1 MAITDFLSKPEEEQ
15 EANAQ
20 EQGAEEQQT
29 HQPTKYPSSTDQAAD
44 QATDQPTEQASE
56 EGQSEQQSQ
65 DQSSEKTQGEGGQEG
80 QQQEGAEQPS
90 EEEEQ
95 QASPQDYAELI
106 KEQLSER
113 GVDANFESIDEL
125 AEKLKSAN
133 ESPFATDAVKEI
145 NEFIKKGE
153 GDINDYIKYKQT
165 DFDNMD
171 GLELVRMQT
180 KEEYPNLTKEQIDN
194 YINDHYALDE
204 DEYSEREVS
213 VGKTRL
219 AMDAE
224 KARKQYLN
232 RKQELQAK
240 IDEPYQPPQQE
251 QQGPSEEEVQK
262 FNQQVD
268 QTLKDSLA
276 FNEGDFKY
284 HVKDEVA
291 QKIPKN
297 LGEMFLKEDGK
308 SFDFTKFNKARVFAN
323 DPEKFVQAAIEHGKS
338 LEREAIKKD
347 RYNQDLDG
355 KSKPPKDDEPTLKD
369 TLSVFRQS
377 RGNKMGF
384 GG

>member
-1 MAITDFLSKPEEEQ
+1 MAITDFLQKPDEEQ
-15 EANAQ
+15 KPDDQ
-20 EQGAEEQQT
+20 QGAEKQQT
-29 HQPTKYPSSTDQAAD
+29 P
-44 QATDQPTEQASE
+44 QATPQADDKTDSNEQSNEQSESQGSE
-56 EGQSEQQSQ
+56 EGQGEQPSQ
-65 DQSSEKTQGEGGQEG
+65 EQPSQEQSSESASEGQES
-80 QQQEGAEQPS
+80 QQQ
-90 EEEEQ
+90 EEQ
-95 QASPQDYAELI
+95 QATPQDYAELI

-113 GVDANFESIDEL
+113 GVDASFESIDEL

-133 ESPFATDAVKEI
+133 ESPFATEAVKEI

-153 GDINDYIKYKQT
+153 GDIGDYIKYKQT
-165 DFDNMD
+165 DFENMD

-180 KEEYPNLTKEQIDN
+180 KDKYPNLSKEQIDN
-194 YINDHYALDE
+194 FLSDHYSLDE

-224 KARKQYLN
+224 KARKEYLD
-232 RKQELQAK
+232 RKQTLQAK
-240 IDEPYQPPQQE
+240 IDEPYQPPKQKE
-251 QQGPSEEEVQK
+251 QQGPSEEDMQK
-262 FNQQVD
+262 FNQKVE
-268 QTLKDSLA
+268 QTFKDALA

-338 LEREAIKKD
+338 LERESIKKD
-347 RYNQDLDG
+347 RYNQDLEG
-355 KSKPPKDDEPTLKD
+355 SSKPPEKDKGTLRD
-369 TLSVFRQS
+369 SLSVFRQAK
-377 RGNKMGF
+377 GNKMGF

>member
-1 MAITDFLSKPEEEQ
+1 MAITDFLQKPEEEKQ
-15 EANAQ
+15 DDAQ
-20 EQGAEEQQT
+20 QSAEEQQT
-29 HQPTKYPSSTDQAAD
+29 PQETSKQQSSTQQASEE
-44 QATDQPTEQASE
+44 QTDQPTEQNSEGNQE
-56 EGQSEQQSQ
+56 EGE
-65 DQSSEKTQGEGGQEG
+65 QEG
-80 QQQEGAEQPS
+80 QQEQPEGS
-90 EEEEQ
+90 QETSGEEEEQ

-113 GVDANFESIDEL
+113 GVDANFESIDDL

-165 DFDNMD
+165 DFENME

-180 KEEYPNLTKEQIDN
+180 KEEYPNLTKEQIDS
-194 YINDHYALDE
+194 YINDHYALNE
-204 DEYSEREVS
+204 EEYSEREVN

-240 IDEPYQPPQQE
+240 IDEPYQPPQQQE
-251 QQGPSEEEVQK
+251 QQGPSEEEVQQ

-268 QTLKDSLA
+268 KTFKDSLA
-276 FNEGDFKY
+276 FQEGGFKY

-297 LGEMFLKEDGK
+297 LGEMFMKEDGK

-338 LEREAIKKD
+338 LERENIKKD
-347 RYNQDLDG
+347 RYNQDLEG
-355 KSKPPKDDEPTLKD
+355 NSKPPQNDEPGLKETLK
-369 TLSVFRQS
+369 VFQQAK
-377 RGNKMGF
+377 GNKMGF

>member
-1 MAITDFLSKPEEEQ
+1 MAITDFLQKPEEEQ
-15 EANAQ
+15 ETNAQ
-20 EQGAEEQQT
+20 EQGAEEQPTQGE
-29 HQPTKYPSSTDQAAD
+29 QPEQG
-44 QATDQPTEQASE
+44 ATEGEQPIQEEQGSQQSE
-56 EGQSEQQSQ
+56 EGGEESPQSTEV
-65 DQSSEKTQGEGGQEG
+65 SEEP
-80 QQQEGAEQPS
+80 A

-113 GVDANFESIDEL
+113 GVDANFESIDDL

-165 DFDNMD
+165 DFENME
-171 GLELVRMQT
+171 GLDLVRMQT

-268 QTLKDSLA
+268 QTFKDSLA

-308 SFDFTKFNKARVFAN
+308 SFDFAKFNKARVFAN
-323 DPEKFVQAAIEHGKS
+323 NPEKFVQAAIEHGKS
-338 LEREAIKKD
+338 LERESIKKD
-347 RYNQDLDG
+347 RYNQDLEG
-355 KSKPPKDDEPTLKD
+355 KSKPPQNDEPTLKD
-369 TLSVFRQS
+369 TLSVFRQA

>member
-1 MAITDFLSKPEEEQ
+1 MAITDFLQKPEEENKTD
-15 EANAQ
+15 AP
-20 EQGAEEQQT
+20 QGAEEQQT
-29 HQPTKYPSSTDQAAD
+29 PQEPSNHPSSTQQVSEEQA
-44 QATDQPTEQASE
+44 DQPTDPASE
-56 EGQSEQQSQ
+56 ENQEEGGGQENQQEQP
-65 DQSSEKTQGEGGQEG
+65 EGGQ
-80 QQQEGAEQPS
+80 QPS
-90 EEEEQ
+90 GEEEEQ

-113 GVDANFESIDEL
+113 GVDANFESIDDL

-165 DFDNMD
+165 DFENMD
-171 GLELVRMQT
+171 GLELVRMQK
-180 KEEYPNLTKEQIDN
+180 KEEYPNLTKEQIDS

-204 DEYSEREVS
+204 DEYSEREMN

-240 IDEPYQPPQQE
+240 IDEPYQPPQQQE
-251 QQGPSEEEVQK
+251 QQGPSEEEVQQ
-262 FNQQVD
+262 FNQQVEK
-268 QTLKDSLA
+268 TFKDSLA
-276 FNEGDFKY
+276 FQEGDFKY

-297 LGEMFLKEDGK
+297 LGEMFMKEDGK

-338 LEREAIKKD
+338 LERENIKKD
-347 RYNQDLDG
+347 RYNQDLEG
-355 KSKPPKDDEPTLKD
+355 SSKPPQNDEPGLKD
-369 TLSVFRQS
+369 TLKVFRQAK
-377 RGNKMGF
+377 GNKMGF